1 MKASVLNQRPV
12 VSLSDGARV
21 GSVADL
27 TLDATHQKVTSIV
40 LAGHDGPAV
49 VPFPAVKHFGAD
61 AVTIDDS
68 TSVRAAAEAP
78 EGGERRMSTL
88 TGLTVLTQDG
98 TIVGKVDDLEFD
110 AATGQI
116 TGLQV
121 SHGGMLG
128 FGGSHQSI
136 APSAIKGFGANLITV
151 ELPTPP
157 AAAQK
162 R

>member
-1 MKASVLNQRPV
+1 MRARALSQRPV
-12 VSLSDGARV
+12 VSLSDGAKV
-21 GSVADL
+21 GTVADL
-27 TLDATHQKVTSIV
+27 TLDTTHEKVTSIV

-49 VPFPAVKHFGAD
+49 VPFPSIKHFGAD

-68 TSVRAAAEAP
+68 SSVQPPVESP
-78 EGGERRMSTL
+78 EGTERRLTSM
-88 TGLTVLTQDG
+88 TGLSVLTQDG

-110 AATGQI
+110 AASGQI

-128 FGGSHQSI
+128 IGGSHLNV
-136 APSAIKGFGANLITV
+136 PVSAIKGHGTNLITV
-151 ELPTPP
+151 DLPTPP

-162 R
+162 K